1 MTGDTSDMLARL
13 KMVLPARW
21 FADATPILDALLSGF
36 AAAWS
41 GVYLV
46 LTYVRAQTRIATAT
60 DIFLDLASTDYFGT
74 ALPRRTGE
82 SDADFSARIQRNL
95 LAPRA
100 TRASLVQM
108 LTGMTG
114 RAPTILEPLNATDLG
129 GYDTG
134 ILGYGVCGAYGCRTL
149 PFQFFV
155 TAYRPAATA
164 VNNAGGYN
172 SGPGG
177 YNYAPMLYADVT
189 SYAGATSDADIHA
202 AIASVLPT
210 CGVAWTIISN

>member
-21 FADATPILDALLSGF
+21 FADGTPILDALLTGF

-41 GVYLV
+41 GVYAV
-46 LTYVRAQTRIATAT
+46 VTYVRAQTRIATAT
-60 DIFLDLASTDYFGT
+60 DIFLDIASTDYFGS
-74 ALPRRTGE
+74 ALPRRAGE
-82 SDADFSARIQRNL
+82 SDANFSTRIQQNL

-108 LTGMTG
+108 LTGITG
-114 RAPTILEPLNATDLG
+114 RAPMILEPLNATDLG
-129 GYDTG
+129 GYNTG
-134 ILGYGVCGAYGCRTL
+134 MLGYGVVGAYGSRNL

-155 TAYRPAATA
+155 TAYRPATTA
-164 VNNAGGYN
+164 VSNAGGYN
-172 SGPGG
+172 TGPGG
-177 YNYAPMLYADVT
+177 YNRAPMLYAGAT
-189 SYAGATSDADIHA
+189 SYAGAASDADIYA
-202 AIASVLPT
+202 AVASVLPT